1 MYQPRRHLS
10 QMHIMNHFYREKGTS
25 WVKNMRSIMGG
36 GLHRPFP
43 FESAT
48 DEKFVLAPNPIYG
61 QSRGATISGGIRLDL
76 NVA

>member
-1 MYQPRRHLS
+1 
-10 QMHIMNHFYREKGTS
+10 
-25 WVKNMRSIMGG
+25 MGG